1 MEKHPSISTCLG
13 SMTEIRAR
21 RVFILLEDKP
31 DTQVSESHAEGLK
44 KNAGEWD
51 VDNLYHYSY

>member
-1 MEKHPSISTCLG
+1 M
-13 SMTEIRAR
+13 MEIRAR

-31 DTQVSESHAEGLK
+31 DTQVSESQAEGLK

-51 VDNLYHYSY
+51 VDNLYHYSYWIMTIASLRPQE